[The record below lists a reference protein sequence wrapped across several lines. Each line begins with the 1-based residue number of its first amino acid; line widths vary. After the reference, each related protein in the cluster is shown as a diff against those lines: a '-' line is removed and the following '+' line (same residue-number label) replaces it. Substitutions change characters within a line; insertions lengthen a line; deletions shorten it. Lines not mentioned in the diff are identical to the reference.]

1 MAAIDLD
8 RSTLPRFIDRVE
20 RIDEKSER
28 LWGKFSVTHMLAHLI
43 RSVEISLG
51 EVDVSDQSNFF
62 IRNILRPIVFSG
74 FMPWPKG
81 RIKTLPVF
89 LVEPEGD
96 LAAEKEKLV
105 VVLKRFIE
113 AAEADPERTVV
124 SPAFGPC
131 PLRGFHRM
139 HGMHCDHHLRQF
151 GA

>member
-1 MAAIDLD
+1 MAAIDMD
-8 RSTLPRFIDRVE
+8 RSTLPRFIERVE

-51 EVDVSDQSNFF
+51 EVEVSDKSNFL
-62 IRNILRPIVFSG
+62 IRNIARPLIFSG

-81 RIKTLPVF
+81 RIKTLPVY

-96 LAAEKEKLV
+96 LDSQKKNLAEGF
-105 VVLKRFIE
+105 KRFVD
-113 AAEADPERTVV
+113 AAEAEPEKPMLH
-124 SPAFGPC
+124 PAFGNL
-131 PLRGFHRM
+131 PLRGFRRI

-151 GA
+151 GV

>member
-8 RSTLPRFIDRVE
+8 RTTLQRFIERVE

-28 LWGKFSVTHMLAHLI
+28 LWGKFSAEAMIAHLI

-51 EVDVSDQSNFF
+51 EVEVSDESNFF
-62 IRNILRPIVFSG
+62 IRNFLRPIVFSG

-89 LVEPEGD
+89 LAEPEGD
-96 LAAEKEKLV
+96 LAAGREKLV
-105 VVLKRFIE
+105 AALKRFIE

-124 SPAFGPC
+124 SPAFGPR
-131 PLRGFHRM
+131 PLSGFHRM